1 MIMLLFLFLLCFFN
15 YLLVGNNTE
24 SNTCCK
30 ASVRY
35 HSQKINIDTKHQP
48 CLHFTHLKVYVTHP
62 KCVGLQLCNS
72 IISRM
77 LYQFN
82 HSYILYFETSF
93 SSLSKILLKFNQVLH
108 CFSIPFRGCTTDSL
122 IIHLSKDI

>member
-1 MIMLLFLFLLCFFN
+1 MIMLLFLFLLCIFN

-35 HSQKINIDTKHQP
+35 HSQKINIDIIHQP
-48 CLHFTHLKVYVTHP
+48 CLHFTHLKVYVTHT